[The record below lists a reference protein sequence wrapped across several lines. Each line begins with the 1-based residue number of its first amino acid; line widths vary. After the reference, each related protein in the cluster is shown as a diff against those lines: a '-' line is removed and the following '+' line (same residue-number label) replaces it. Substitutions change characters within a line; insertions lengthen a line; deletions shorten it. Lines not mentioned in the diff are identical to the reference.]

1 MPAWISMK
9 YGGGT
14 VKNGRKQLSRRD
26 FLQSGA
32 LAAMALGAVPVTRQ
46 QTENRKEEPDPAKIR
61 NYSKDMKYRQVG
73 NTGVFLSALCM
84 GGGDLSNSAVVNR
97 AIESGV
103 NVFHTGLDYRN
114 ANSMAVLAEAV
125 KTKRDKIHIALK
137 DVFPKEA
144 PNDIDAVLKML
155 GTDYVDFIFYAR
167 HKAEEIIS
175 PEIRGQFEDFKAK
188 GKVRYCGLSTHG
200 EVKACIA
207 AAVDC
212 GMYSV
217 IHAALPQSGMELAA
231 EELKKAGEKGIGIIP
246 FKSMRD
252 IKDPGLQIAQFKK
265 LLSNPMIT
273 SVNRGL
279 PSLEMLET
287 YLKAVRETLTAGED
301 VSLYR
306 HARMNRS
313 DSCAMCGMCEKV
325 CPRKIEISAIL
336 RAKTYYHDQLGDRD
350 MALSTYRELSPDRR
364 HDGNCQEC
372 RSCEAACPNGI
383 QIVRKMNEADGLFR
397 SLLA

>member
-1 MPAWISMK
+1 
-9 YGGGT
+9 
-14 VKNGRKQLSRRD
+14 
-26 FLQSGA
+26 
-32 LAAMALGAVPVTRQ
+32 
-46 QTENRKEEPDPAKIR
+46 
-61 NYSKDMKYRQVG
+61 
-73 NTGVFLSALCM
+73 
-84 GGGDLSNSAVVNR
+84 
-97 AIESGV
+97 
-103 NVFHTGLDYRN
+103 
-114 ANSMAVLAEAV
+114 MAVLAEAV

-200 EVKACIA
+200 DVKACIA

-231 EELKKAGEKGIGIIP
+231 EDLKKAGEKG
-246 FKSMRD
+246 
-252 IKDPGLQIAQFKK
+252 
-265 LLSNPMIT
+265 
-273 SVNRGL
+273 
-279 PSLEMLET
+279 MLET